1 MCCYLLGALSVIAC
15 RADLMDQIFGHFKL
29 VDSTVTHASL
39 MSKGLFTVQVWV
51 WVWVWVYIMYIYN
64 IYTCMYTYIHTY
76 NNNKN
81 TYI

>member
-39 MSKGLFTVQVWV
+39 MSKGLFTVQVWMWGV
-51 WVWVWVYIMYIYN
+51 GVGVDLGVYYVYI
-64 IYTCMYTYIHTY
+64 
-76 NNNKN
+76 
-81 TYI
+81 